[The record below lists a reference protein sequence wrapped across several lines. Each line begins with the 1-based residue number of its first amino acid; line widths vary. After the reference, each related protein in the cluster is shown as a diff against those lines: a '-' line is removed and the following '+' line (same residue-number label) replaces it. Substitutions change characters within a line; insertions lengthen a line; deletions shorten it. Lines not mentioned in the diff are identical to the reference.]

1 MTSGLWNSL
10 PKFFY
15 LLSLHLSQHLL
26 QAQGSQLPL
35 PTMCLR
41 AKSIV
46 DRQVEGHLELPATS
60 APFPLTVPVWS
71 LQAARASANYI
82 ILIGLFVCFV
92 LIFKM
97 ETILTERHHVKTTLC
112 WGLTDQVRSTPAT
125 KRTMLHK
132 MAAAG
137 HQYHWAPEVCWTR
150 WMDVSAESTF

>member
-46 DRQVEGHLELPATS
+46 DRQVEGHLEFPPTP
-60 APFPLTVPVWS
+60 APFPPHSSCLILTSCKGQCKLHNPYRV
-71 LQAARASANYI
+71 
-82 ILIGLFVCFV
+82 VCFV
-92 LIFKM
+92 LIFKV

-137 HQYHWAPEVCWTR
+137 HQVPLSLLDQVDGCECRKHIL
-150 WMDVSAESTF
+150 S